1 MDNPWTLTTLPF
13 GKTYFH
19 GLCRFPGGH
28 LIPWFLWIP
37 FRKSWR
43 WNHPQTSSPPALID
57 IKRHTCR
64 DWVVSGTHMAAIS
77 CIQTSAMSCC
87 NQPARSKVTGPTGWW
102 WPSSHTIQH
111 KNTGDI
117 LKFLKQPMSSEV
129 RPRSKVGRHAVVL
142 GRLALSTQGKGYGN
156 LWLWSLLCQH
166 CHSWLSGG
174 FRVTSAQWCK
184 CPASTRTNIVHIFKS
199 SSMLS
204 YTGSAKKTLAKHP
217 FFYLMLDFDLSIAR
231 LNISSTTRVLRAWF
245 RTQVPTATPRLRC

>member
-1 MDNPWTLTTLPF
+1 
-13 GKTYFH
+13 
-19 GLCRFPGGH
+19 
-28 LIPWFLWIP
+28 
-37 FRKSWR
+37 
-43 WNHPQTSSPPALID
+43 
-57 IKRHTCR
+57 
-64 DWVVSGTHMAAIS
+64 
-77 CIQTSAMSCC
+77 
-87 NQPARSKVTGPTGWW
+87 
-102 WPSSHTIQH
+102 
-111 KNTGDI
+111 
-117 LKFLKQPMSSEV
+117 MSSEV

-184 CPASTRTNIVHIFKS
+184 CPASTSTNIVHIFKS